1 MGSEMCIRDRA
12 WRISTTR
19 KYTRM
24 DQATKTSSQDELA
37 RQDERISEL
46 ESRLE
51 FQDETIQKLSDE
63 MVQLQGKLFAQDKQ
77 LKRVMDRLKAAAGD
91 EDGADPNQ
99 VEPPPPHY

>member
-1 MGSEMCIRDRA
+1 
-12 WRISTTR
+12 
-19 KYTRM
+19 M
-24 DQATKTSSQDELA
+24 DQVPNAPGKDELA
-37 RQDERISEL
+37 RQDARISEL

-77 LKRVMDRLKAAAGD
+77 LKRLMDRLKAAAGD

-99 VEPPPPHY
+99 VNRRRLTIRTRPVTR

>member
-1 MGSEMCIRDRA
+1 
-12 WRISTTR
+12 
-19 KYTRM
+19 M
-24 DQATKTSSQDELA
+24 DQGTKTSSQDELA

>member
-1 MGSEMCIRDRA
+1 
-12 WRISTTR
+12 
-19 KYTRM
+19 M
-24 DQATKTSSQDELA
+24 DQGTKTSSQDELA

-77 LKRVMDRLKAAAGD
+77 LKRLMDRLKAAAGD

>member
-1 MGSEMCIRDRA
+1 
-12 WRISTTR
+12 
-19 KYTRM
+19 M

>member
-1 MGSEMCIRDRA
+1 
-12 WRISTTR
+12 
-19 KYTRM
+19 M
-24 DQATKTSSQDELA
+24 DQVPNAPGKDELA
-37 RQDERISEL
+37 RQDARISEL

-77 LKRVMDRLKAAAGD
+77 LKRLMDRLKAAAGD

-99 VEPPPPHY
+99 VEPPQPHY